1 MNKKVIGVII
11 AVVVILAAIIG
22 VLYLVNNDSL
32 NTKNTDNDTNKA
44 IRNNN

>member
-11 AVVVILAAIIG
+11 VAILILVTIIG